1 LWRALLLF
9 YPPRAAT
16 TGSDHLVYEVT
27 NSTGE
32 VGAYDLTIT
41 IKNPP
46 LQVKPSSG
54 SKI

>member
-1 LWRALLLF
+1 MEESVRK
-9 YPPRAAT
+9 PP
-16 TGSDHLVYEVT
+16 VVT
-27 NSTGE
+27 NPTGE
-32 VGAYDLTIT
+32 VGAYDVTIT

>member
-1 LWRALLLF
+1 
-9 YPPRAAT
+9 
-16 TGSDHLVYEVT
+16 VT

-32 VGAYDLTIT
+32 VGAYDVTIT